1 MIKEALQYI
10 VGLNKPEILDVNGQ
24 KYSDKDLERIS
35 FNPKARALEMS
46 TLTSLVDYVK
56 AGIDTMADKMII
68 HVISPTRVALCSQLD
83 NERIRESMV
92 VVNAAL
98 PEIKIGSWVGH
109 EEFVIMLQ
117 SVFQDGDDRDLL
129 LRFSGTVENG
139 TVTQYGDDGV
149 SQKAT
154 IKTGIASKGDAL
166 VPNPVKLR
174 PFRTFLDV
182 EQPESQF
189 IFRMRD
195 NERYGGVDCALY
207 EADGGAWKIQAMKK
221 IKDYLEYELSNLAD
235 RFIIIS

>member
-1 MIKEALQYI
+1 
-10 VGLNKPEILDVNGQ
+10 
-24 KYSDKDLERIS
+24 
-35 FNPKARALEMS
+35 
-46 TLTSLVDYVK
+46 
-56 AGIDTMADKMII
+56 
-68 HVISPTRVALCSQLD
+68 
-83 NERIRESMV
+83 
-92 VVNAAL
+92 
-98 PEIKIGSWVGH
+98 
-109 EEFVIMLQ
+109 MLQ

-129 LRFSGTVENG
+129 LRFAGTVENG